1 MTLHPLHSKKLR
13 HLNESCRRNRD
24 YKGKSFCLYTCLD
37 IQQSEK
43 KSIQKLTGAS
53 WGLRKHFLMCQ
64 STMPAQSTRI
74 LPQFILTSPF
84 CCSQQLSA
92 ALQGSARIKSKD
104 LEGSIFTWMQKGLE
118 PNSSTA
124 RTPHQHCWA
133 YLPRRGTDL
142 GQTTA
147 MFRLAPSHTQ
157 RKPGSAGKLLC
168 DQKKKK
174 RVLFMKLI

>member
-1 MTLHPLHSKKLR
+1 MNHAGGTEITKERVSV
-13 HLNESCRRNRD
+13 
-24 YKGKSFCLYTCLD
+24 YTRVLTFGS
-37 IQQSEK
+37 QRK

-124 RTPHQHCWA
+124 HTPHQHCWA